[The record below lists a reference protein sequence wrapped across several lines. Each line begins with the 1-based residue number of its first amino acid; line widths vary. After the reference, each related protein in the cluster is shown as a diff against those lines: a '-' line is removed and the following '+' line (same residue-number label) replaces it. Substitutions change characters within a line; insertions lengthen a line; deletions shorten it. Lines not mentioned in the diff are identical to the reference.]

1 MPSFNLFGLTFSCTA
16 TSPPAEPE
24 RHDDLDRQEP
34 LLRRAGQPQD
44 VPGNEG
50 PRITDAQR
58 ADAAEIYDTMVETD
72 YKLSVFLDDHWNKLR
87 LLVDMLKPKDADDE
101 IDPRAKTVGSLLA
114 DGAENFITGVE
125 DFGSPPLYVQLREYA
140 ALVGA
145 EAKDET
151 VNVEV
156 RHG

>member
-1 MPSFNLFGLTFSCTA
+1 MPSFNLFGLTFSCKAA
-16 TSPPAEPE
+16 TPATEPE

-34 LLRRAGQPQD
+34 LLRRADQSQT

-58 ADAAEIYDTMVETD
+58 ADAAEIYEAMVETD

-87 LLVDMLKPKDADDE
+87 LLVDMLKPKGDDDE
-101 IDPRAKTVGSLLA
+101 IDPRAKTAGSLLA
-114 DGAENFITGVE
+114 DVAESFITGVE

-140 ALVGA
+140 ARVGV
-145 EAKDET
+145 EAKGET
-151 VNVEV
+151 A
-156 RHG
+156 